1 MAPTVWSAKLTQNP
15 VAKRFHNPSSRGH
28 RAQQPCSAIPTAD
41 VLEQNNV
48 GFATHHRSD
57 GRLPLLTCAAI
68 RVSEISPPLLR
79 WDRRTRRDKN
89 KTGRSIGEDAFPAH
103 DSRKA
108 KIRHHKTGKLADVSP
123 APDGIP
129 LANPADNMPASKL
142 LLAVGTTKTAFLLFL
157 ALLKPAEP
165 TAESLAC
172 RIGTIISKVT
182 LRQQQGALY
191 SRASCVSDG
200 YQTLVAT
207 ARLVGM
213 PQPKAITFDLQ
224 GVRVPRVR
232 LVLLCGIP
240 SVERWPQIRVMSTEA
255 FCYVCPYYDFIDS
268 PPERQAILKPST
280 SRKSNPLAQQSLIN
294 SSDST
299 ALVTKAQA
307 SGRKSLMAM
316 GELGLDFDRLHYR
329 CHYKSFLCWCSTIP
343 IYGVMQG
350 ANILITRLDT
360 TPALQEPRVSSIIA
374 KSPNA
379 DSTQEA
385 MLDHL
390 SALDEYFQP

>member
-191 SRASCVSDG
+191 SRAS
-200 YQTLVAT
+200 Y
-207 ARLVGM
+207 
-213 PQPKAITFDLQ
+213 
-224 GVRVPRVR
+224 
-232 LVLLCGIP
+232 
-240 SVERWPQIRVMSTEA
+240 
-255 FCYVCPYYDFIDS
+255 
-268 PPERQAILKPST
+268 
-280 SRKSNPLAQQSLIN
+280 
-294 SSDST
+294 
-299 ALVTKAQA
+299 
-307 SGRKSLMAM
+307 
-316 GELGLDFDRLHYR
+316 
-329 CHYKSFLCWCSTIP
+329 
-343 IYGVMQG
+343 
-350 ANILITRLDT
+350 T